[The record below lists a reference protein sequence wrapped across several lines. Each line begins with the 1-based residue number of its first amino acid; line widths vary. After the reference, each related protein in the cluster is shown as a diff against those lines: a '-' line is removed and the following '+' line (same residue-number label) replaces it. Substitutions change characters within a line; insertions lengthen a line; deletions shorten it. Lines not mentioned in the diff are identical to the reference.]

1 MKKLSLYLTVLITL
15 FFSGVCFA
23 EAPHEIAGFVLGKN
37 IDGIKDRLD
46 MSTDLPVRRRE
57 SLREVEIKK
66 TDWFKSGLITYGTCI
81 DAGQIV
87 RIKLKYA
94 ESSKKFYK
102 TLLKRFKK
110 RFGEPSEWRGDPF
123 HIFLDWKWSFTDKDG
138 NRISLHLQHN
148 TRDAEE
154 KIGNAVKLTSRTA
167 LEAEWKCHEEKT
179 ASKSAG
185 KKKKTKQKGP
195 VDWELFIPR

>member
-1 MKKLSLYLTVLITL
+1 MNRLSLSLIAIIAL
-15 FFSGVCFA
+15 IFSGICFAA

-57 SLREVEIKK
+57 SLHEVEIK
-66 TDWFKSGLITYGTCI
+66 TMEGFKSGLITYGTC
-81 DAGQIV
+81 AKLGQIV

-138 NRISLHLQHN
+138 NQISLHLQHN

-179 ASKSAG
+179 ASKSTR
-185 KKKKTKQKGP
+185 KIKKQKGP
-195 VDWELFIPR
+195 IDWEFVIPR

>member
-1 MKKLSLYLTVLITL
+1 MNKLPIYFIALIL
-15 FFSGVCFA
+15 LIFSDICLAA

-57 SLREVEIKK
+57 SLREVAIKK
-66 TDWFKSGLITYGTCI
+66 TEWFKSGLITYGTCT

-138 NRISLHLQHN
+138 NQISLHLQHN

-167 LEAEWKCHEEKT
+167 LEAEWKCHEEK
-179 ASKSAG
+179 AAPKPSRKIKKPKS
-185 KKKKTKQKGP
+185 P
-195 VDWELFIPR
+195 IDWEFVLPR

>member
-1 MKKLSLYLTVLITL
+1 MNRLSLSLIAIIAL
-15 FFSGVCFA
+15 IFSGICFAA

-57 SLREVEIKK
+57 SLHEVEIK
-66 TDWFKSGLITYGTCI
+66 TMEGFKSGLITYGTC
-81 DAGQIV
+81 AKLGQIV

-138 NRISLHLQHN
+138 NQISLHLQHN

-179 ASKSAG
+179 ASKSTR
-185 KKKKTKQKGP
+185 KIKKQKGP
-195 VDWELFIPR
+195 IDWEFIIPR

>member
-1 MKKLSLYLTVLITL
+1 MNRLSLCLIAI
-15 FFSGVCFA
+15 VMFA
-23 EAPHEIAGFVLGKN
+23 SSSISLATEAPHEIAGFALGQS
-37 IDGIKDRLD
+37 IDEIKDRLD
-46 MSTDLPVRRRE
+46 MSTDLPIRRRE
-57 SLREVEIKK
+57 SLREVEIK
-66 TDWFKSGLITYGTCI
+66 TTEWFKSGLITYGTCNTP
-81 DAGQIV
+81 GQIV

-102 TLLKRFKK
+102 NLLKRFKK

-167 LEAEWKCHEEKT
+167 LEAEWECHEEKT
-179 ASKSAG
+179 ASESTGQSK
-185 KKKKTKQKGP
+185 KQKRP
-195 VDWELFIPR
+195 MDWEFIIPK

>member
-1 MKKLSLYLTVLITL
+1 MNKLSLYLTVMFTL

-37 IDGIKDRLD
+37 IDEIKDRLD
-46 MSTDLPVRRRE
+46 MSTDLPVRHRE

-66 TDWFKSGLITYGTCI
+66 TEWFKSGLITYGTCA

-123 HIFLDWKWSFTDKDG
+123 HIFLDWKWSLTDKDG

-154 KIGNAVKLTSRTA
+154 KIGNAVKLASRTA

-179 ASKSAG
+179 ASKSTR
-185 KKKKTKQKGP
+185 KKEKQKDP
-195 VDWELFIPR
+195 IDWEFIIPR

>member
-1 MKKLSLYLTVLITL
+1 MNKLFLYLTVLIIL

-23 EAPHEIAGFVLGKN
+23 EAPHEIAGFGFGKN

-57 SLREVEIKK
+57 SLREVAIKK
-66 TDWFKSGLITYGTCI
+66 TEWFKSGLVTYGTCT

-179 ASKSAG
+179 ASKPSR
-185 KKKKTKQKGP
+185 KIEKPKSP
-195 VDWELFIPR
+195 IDWEFVLPR

>member
-1 MKKLSLYLTVLITL
+1 MNKLSLYLIALIIL

-37 IDGIKDRLD
+37 IDEIKDRLD
-46 MSTDLPVRRRE
+46 MSTDLPVRHRE
-57 SLREVEIKK
+57 SLREVEINK
-66 TDWFKSGLITYGTCI
+66 TEWFKSGLITYGTCT

-94 ESSKKFYK
+94 EYSKKFYK
-102 TLLKRFKK
+102 TLLKRFEN

-138 NRISLHLQHN
+138 DRISLHLQHN

-154 KIGNAVKLTSRTA
+154 KIGNAVKLTSRSA

-179 ASKSAG
+179 ASKSTR
-185 KKKKTKQKGP
+185 KIEKQKGP
-195 VDWELFIPR
+195 IDWEFLIPR

>member
-1 MKKLSLYLTVLITL
+1 MNKLSLYLIALIIL

-37 IDGIKDRLD
+37 IDEIKDRLD
-46 MSTDLPVRRRE
+46 MSTDLPVRHRE
-57 SLREVEIKK
+57 SLREVEINK
-66 TDWFKSGLITYGTCI
+66 TEWFKSGLITYGTCT

-94 ESSKKFYK
+94 EYSKKFYK
-102 TLLKRFKK
+102 TLLKRFEK

-138 NRISLHLQHN
+138 DRISLHLQHN

-154 KIGNAVKLTSRTA
+154 KIGNAVKLTSRSA

-179 ASKSAG
+179 ASKSTR
-185 KKKKTKQKGP
+185 KIEKQKGP
-195 VDWELFIPR
+195 IDWEFLIPR

>member
-1 MKKLSLYLTVLITL
+1 MNRLSLSLIAIIAL
-15 FFSGVCFA
+15 IFSGICFAA

-57 SLREVEIKK
+57 SLHEVEIK
-66 TDWFKSGLITYGTCI
+66 TMEGFKSGLITYGTC
-81 DAGQIV
+81 AKLGQIV

-138 NRISLHLQHN
+138 NQISLHLQHN

-179 ASKSAG
+179 ASKPSR
-185 KKKKTKQKGP
+185 KIEKPKSP
-195 VDWELFIPR
+195 IDWEFVLPR

>member
-1 MKKLSLYLTVLITL
+1 MKKLSLYLVAMITL
-15 FFSGVCFA
+15 VFSGVCFA
-23 EAPHEIAGFVLGKN
+23 QAPHEIAGFALGRN
-37 IDGIKDRLD
+37 IDEIKDRLD
-46 MSTDLPVRRRE
+46 MSTDLPIRHRE

-66 TDWFKSGLITYGTCI
+66 TKWFKSGLITYSTCTKP
-81 DAGQIV
+81 GQIV

-94 ESSKKFYK
+94 ESSKKFYE

-110 RFGEPSEWRGDPF
+110 EFGEPSEWRGDPF

-154 KIGNAVKLTSRTA
+154 KIGNAVKLTSRSA
-167 LEAEWKCHEEKT
+167 LDAEWKCHEEKT
-179 ASKSAG
+179 ASGSNR
-185 KKKKTKQKGP
+185 KKEKQKGSQP
-195 VDWELFIPR
+195 KPPAL

>member
-1 MKKLSLYLTVLITL
+1 MNKLSLYLTVMFTL
-15 FFSGVCFA
+15 FFSVVCFA

-37 IDGIKDRLD
+37 IDEIKDRLD
-46 MSTDLPVRRRE
+46 MSTDLPVRHRE

-66 TDWFKSGLITYGTCI
+66 TEWFKSGLITYRTCA

-123 HIFLDWKWSFTDKDG
+123 HIFLDWKWSLTDKDG

-154 KIGNAVKLTSRTA
+154 KIGNAVKLTSRSA

-179 ASKSAG
+179 ASKSTR
-185 KKKKTKQKGP
+185 KKEKQKDP
-195 VDWELFIPR
+195 IDWEFIIPR

>member
-1 MKKLSLYLTVLITL
+1 MNKLSLYFTVLIPL
-15 FFSGVCFA
+15 FFSGVCFAA

-37 IDGIKDRLD
+37 IDEVKDRLD
-46 MSTDLPVRRRE
+46 MSTNLPLRRRE
-57 SLREVEIKK
+57 SLREVEINK
-66 TDWFKSGLITYGTCI
+66 TEGFKSGLITYGTCV
-81 DAGQIV
+81 DPGQIV

-148 TRDAEE
+148 SKDAEE
-154 KIGNAVKLTSRTA
+154 KIGNAVKLTSRTG
-167 LEAEWKCHEEKT
+167 LEGEWKCHEEKT
-179 ASKSAG
+179 ASKSSR
-185 KKKKTKQKGP
+185 KIEKQKRP
-195 VDWELFIPR
+195 IDWEFIIPR

>member
-1 MKKLSLYLTVLITL
+1 MNRLSLYLIAIIALI
-15 FFSGVCFA
+15 FSGICFAA

-57 SLREVEIKK
+57 SLREVAIKK
-66 TDWFKSGLITYGTCI
+66 TEWFKSGLVTYGTCI

-138 NRISLHLQHN
+138 NQISLHLQHN

-179 ASKSAG
+179 ASKSSR
-185 KKKKTKQKGP
+185 KIEKPKSP
-195 VDWELFIPR
+195 IDWEFVLPR

>member
-1 MKKLSLYLTVLITL
+1 MNKLFLYLTVLIIL

-46 MSTDLPVRRRE
+46 MSTDLPIRRRE
-57 SLREVEIKK
+57 SLREVAIKK
-66 TDWFKSGLITYGTCI
+66 TEWFKSGLVTYGTCT

-102 TLLKRFKK
+102 TLLKRFEK

-138 NRISLHLQHN
+138 NQISLHLQHN

-179 ASKSAG
+179 ASKSSR
-185 KKKKTKQKGP
+185 KIEKPKSP
-195 VDWELFIPR
+195 IDWEFVLPR

>member
-1 MKKLSLYLTVLITL
+1 MIKLSLYLIALIIL

-37 IDGIKDRLD
+37 IDEIKDRLD
-46 MSTDLPVRRRE
+46 MSTDLPVRHRE

-66 TDWFKSGLITYGTCI
+66 TEWFKSGLITYGTCA

-123 HIFLDWKWSFTDKDG
+123 HIFLDWKWSLTDKDG

-154 KIGNAVKLTSRTA
+154 KIGNAVKLASRTA
-167 LEAEWKCHEEKT
+167 LEAEWKCHEKKT
-179 ASKSAG
+179 TSKSTR
-185 KKKKTKQKGP
+185 KIKKQKSP
-195 VDWELFIPR
+195 IDWEFIIPR